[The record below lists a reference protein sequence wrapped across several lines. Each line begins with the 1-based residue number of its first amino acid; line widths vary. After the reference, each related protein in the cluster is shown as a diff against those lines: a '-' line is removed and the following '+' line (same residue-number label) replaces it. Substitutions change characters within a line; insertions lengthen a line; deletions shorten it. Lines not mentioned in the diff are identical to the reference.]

1 MNQLDQRIE
10 QLQQTNKSSKAN
22 DFRSAL
28 NSVQDT
34 LNKINIA
41 QIEKQ
46 MLQLAKSFDSIPTKK
61 VRISLSLSRFT
72 CLFVCLF
79 VQVNNSSKIAFASK
93 SEIAATYMTQPV
105 MSNQQSLPAKL
116 RLNDDI
122 LSVHYNNITSNIKKR
137 HSISD
142 LIEQPVDIQVRDD
155 TIVVEQAKEIFIEHP
170 QLLNVSE
177 DEDDDDDDEEP
188 KTIME
193 SYVSDTESEGSVSDD
208 IHSVVSF
215 STALPLPNLKSLL
228 KTATTPRN
236 TSRRVVFNPLA
247 LLLDAAVLG
256 ELDLLIK
263 SAKEVRF
270 IVCHSFISL
279 YLLVFR

>member
-61 VRISLSLSRFT
+61 VRISLSLSIH
-72 CLFVCLF
+72 LFICLF

-228 KTATTPRN
+228 KTTTTPKN